1 MNVLDLPEDILSIVF
16 VLLEP
21 KDFLALC
28 CSSKVLYNNYQKDS
42 AFWRTKTS
50 TTFRTPISPLLKADG
65 ARWYHLYRRL
75 KTQTRLYTWGQGLKG
90 NLGHGMGVRPR
101 HHLPVPPMLRGRGGG
116 HHGLVQPP
124 RLVFQRTTSTWPTEA
139 HVPDEVGVIADL
151 QCGGWSTII
160 LSSAG
165 KLFATGSINSA
176 NYVNVGSQTDR
187 FERLEYLTQSTSA
200 ISEFSAGRTHVLA
213 LTDDNEIL
221 SWDRIN
227 AKGLKVHSRH
237 GGMLQGRVA
246 RVVAGWGESSAYV
259 PDVGIVYWQPLKNN
273 QEDDMHD
280 VREVKEKVVPHT
292 ARKVSRDGNVSEVI
306 AHVLLEG
313 IMLYITS
320 DSKIW
325 ACDIGHDNQ
334 EDTEPRSAA
343 VQLPGFHEGED
354 QLKDV
359 QGSFRNFV
367 VFTSSGRVLAGNT
380 DYVRRCF
387 DAARAAASANVDVEP
402 NSSDPATWANLD
414 GLISCRP
421 QDLPALQHSG
431 VIAVR
436 FGDWHYQALHSNGK
450 ITSHGHEPE
459 SCGALGLGEAHHGGK
474 LRGMYTG
481 AQGMR
486 QDTKLRP
493 VADLRGRQI
502 WFEPEKR
509 EWLEHLQKTAEES
522 FQQRQEQPYWLDIL
536 HDPVK
541 QTVFSEWIEQEGRH
555 WHDGP
560 HASSANLPG
569 AVDKMR
575 PKEGET
581 EDFHLDP
588 YFALAIGAAGWHS
601 GALVLVDEEKAE
613 ESRQK
618 WIPHASKD
626 DHSKTKT
633 KPSDENVLDMPLP
646 GQFPQDSETAQEEGP
661 KPTWVT
667 ESFPRIKFPNGSE
680 SPLPPG
686 MSEQQQTLGS
696 ALRPWRDGIPTMQ
709 ELGLEQA

>member
-1 MNVLDLPEDILSIVF
+1 MNVLDLPEDVLSLVF

-28 CSSKVLYNNYQKDS
+28 CSSKLLYTNYQKDS
-42 AFWRTKTS
+42 AFWRTKAS

-90 NLGHGMGVRPR
+90 NLGHGMALR
-101 HHLPVPPMLRGRGGG
+101 HGPPGPPMLRGRRGGRAI
-116 HHGLVQPP
+116 VQPP

-165 KLFATGSINSA
+165 KLYATGSINSA

-187 FERLEYLTQSTSA
+187 FERLDYLTQSTSA
-200 ISEFSAGRTHVLA
+200 ISQFSAGRTHILA
-213 LTDDNEIL
+213 LTDDNAIL

-227 AKGLKVHSRH
+227 AKGLKVYSRY
-237 GGMLQGRVA
+237 GGTFPGKPT
-246 RVVAGWGESSAYV
+246 RVVAGWGESSAYI
-259 PDVGIVYWQPLKNN
+259 PDTGIVYWSPLKND
-273 QEDDMHD
+273 QEDDMLD
-280 VREVKEKVVPHT
+280 GREVKEKVVPDT
-292 ARKVSRDGNVSEVI
+292 ARTVDQDGNIREVI
-306 AHVLLEG
+306 AYILLEG
-313 IMLYITS
+313 IVLYITS
-320 DSKIW
+320 DSRIR
-325 ACDIGHDNQ
+325 ACDIGHENQ

-343 VQLPGFHEGED
+343 VQLPGFASAED

-367 VFTSSGRVLAGNT
+367 VFTSSGRVLRGDT
-380 DYVRRCF
+380 DYVGRCF
-387 DAARAAASANVDVEP
+387 HAARAAAAPDVDGEANR
-402 NSSDPATWANLD
+402 SDPATWENLND
-414 GLISCRP
+414 LVSSRP
-421 QDLPALQHSG
+421 RDLPALQHSG

-459 SCGALGLGEAHHGGK
+459 SCGALGFGEAHHGGK
-474 LRGMYTG
+474 LRGLYTG
-481 AQGMR
+481 PLGSR
-486 QDTKLRP
+486 QDTKLRA
-493 VADLRGRQI
+493 VADLRGRQV

-509 EWLEHLQKTAEES
+509 DWLQHLQKTAEETFS
-522 FQQRQEQPYWLDIL
+522 QNRDQPYWLNIL

-555 WHDGP
+555 WEDGP
-560 HASSANLPG
+560 QAKNTNLSG
-569 AVDKMR
+569 AVDKM
-575 PKEGET
+575 KLKDSQT

-601 GALVLVDEEKAE
+601 GALVLVDEERAE
-613 ESRQK
+613 ETRQK
-618 WIPHASKD
+618 WLAHPSHD
-626 DHSKTKT
+626 DKVVNN
-633 KPSDENVLDMPLP
+633 KPGDNNSLDMLLP
-646 GQFPQDSETAQEEGP
+646 GQFPQSPPEEEDA
-661 KPTWVT
+661 KPNWVT
-667 ESFPRIKFPNGSE
+667 ASFPRIKFPDGSE

-686 MSEQQQTLGS
+686 MTEQQQTLGS
-696 ALRPWRDGIPTMQ
+696 ALRPWRDGMPSLQ
-709 ELGLEQA
+709 ELGFEQT